1 MTSGVIVPRRGPDHP
16 ERMESLYTA
25 PLNEIAAA
33 LLALVGTLSAVRG
46 ARAVARGLREARSLE
61 LIRGIR
67 ACVVARAAATFA
79 AGALLAHGGLVVVG
93 LVFLAEEL
101 YETGVLALI
110 IRSGE
115 RSTTSRR

>member
-1 MTSGVIVPRRGPDHP
+1 
-16 ERMESLYTA
+16 MESLYTA
-25 PLNEIAAA
+25 RLNELAAV

-61 LIRGIR
+61 LVRGIR
-67 ACVVARAAATFA
+67 ACVVALAAAAFA
-79 AGALLAHGGLVVVG
+79 AGALLAHGGLVVLG

-115 RSTTSRR
+115 RATMSRR

>member
-1 MTSGVIVPRRGPDHP
+1 
-16 ERMESLYTA
+16 MESLYRA

-33 LLALVGTLSAVRG
+33 LLALTGVLSAVRG

-61 LIRGIR
+61 LVRGIR
-67 ACVVARAAATFA
+67 ACVVALAAAAFA
-79 AGALLAHGGLVVVG
+79 AGALLAHGGLVVLG

-115 RSTTSRR
+115 RSAAGAREPSPPSDDARRPRDYE